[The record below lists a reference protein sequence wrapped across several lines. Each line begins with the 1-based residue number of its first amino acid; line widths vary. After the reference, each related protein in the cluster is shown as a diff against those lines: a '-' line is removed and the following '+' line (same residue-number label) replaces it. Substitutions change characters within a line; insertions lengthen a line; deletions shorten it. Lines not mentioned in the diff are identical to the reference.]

1 MSGNKC
7 EGATPGT
14 NNNECTTNGGANCEY
29 DGTSMKCKCKDGF
42 TDSLSGC
49 KSLQSKCGDRCNTTG

>member
-1 MSGNKC
+1 MSTSNKC
-7 EGATPGT
+7 EGTTPGSS
-14 NNNECTTNGGANCEY
+14 NDCTSGGQNCEY
-29 DGTSMKCKCKDGF
+29 DGNTMKYKCKDGF